1 MAAPTL
7 AEWVD
12 GSLEMG
18 ERHWT
23 ETRASPDL
31 QPSRVNHFSE
41 KPCTL
46 HTAHCTLYTLEVHYE
61 SEQKKFTLEVHTEG
75 AY

>member
-1 MAAPTL
+1 MVMVAPTL
-7 AEWVD
+7 AEWME

-23 ETRASPDL
+23 VTRASPDL

-46 HTAHCTLYTLEVHYE
+46 HTEH
-61 SEQKKFTLEVHTEG
+61 
-75 AY
+75 